1 MDRHV
6 DGCYFRVKRNGRYKN
21 ICFSDLEREE
31 RIEVLNDKS
40 KEFLISMCELL
51 ADTLK
56 EIGNEFDIIRK

>member
-1 MDRHV
+1 MDRHL
-6 DGCYFRVKRNGRYKN
+6 DGCYFRVKRNGHYKN

-40 KEFLISMCELL
+40 KEFLISMCGLL
-51 ADTLK
+51 ADNLK